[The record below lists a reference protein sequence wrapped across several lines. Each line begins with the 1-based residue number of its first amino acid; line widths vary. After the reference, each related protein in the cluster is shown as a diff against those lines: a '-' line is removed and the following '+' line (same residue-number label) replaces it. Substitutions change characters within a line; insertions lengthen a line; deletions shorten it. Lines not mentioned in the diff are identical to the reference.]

1 MPVIR
6 PMTEADV
13 APVHD
18 LSVATFEDL
27 SRRFDEPPG
36 PRPDPGIAHMR
47 YRHLVRTDPGGAW
60 VAEDERGIGGCALA
74 LRREGIWG
82 LSLLIVRP
90 DLQSAGIGGELLRQA
105 NEYAEGA
112 HGRIILSSPDPRALR
127 AYSRLGLA
135 THPCLCAKGTPRIV
149 ADPSV
154 TRVGTHEDI
163 PFTEAVDRHV
173 RGAAHGADIGVQ
185 LDMGQTLLIAPERG
199 YAVVA
204 PSNGELRVL
213 AAFDDD
219 GARALL
225 RAALA
230 RAGDG
235 EATVSWLSAKQQ
247 WAIEECRDAG
257 LELRANHGAVF
268 VDGDV
273 GPFEPY
279 IPSGAFL

>member
-6 PMTEADV
+6 PMTEDDIDA
-13 APVHD
+13 VHD
-18 LSVATFEDL
+18 ATVATFEDL
-27 SRRFDEPPG
+27 ARRFDEPPG
-36 PRPDPGIAHMR
+36 PRPDPVIAHMR

-74 LRREGIWG
+74 LRREDVWG

-90 DLQSAGIGGELLRQA
+90 DLQSTGVGGRLLRRA
-105 NEYAEGA
+105 NEYADGA
-112 HGRIILSSPDPRALR
+112 RGRIILSSPDPRAIR

-135 THPCLCAKGTPRIV
+135 THPCLGAKGRPRVV
-149 ADPSV
+149 ADPSAV
-154 TRVGTHEDI
+154 RVGTHEDI
-163 PFTEAVDRHV
+163 PFTEVVDRHV
-173 RGAAHGADIGVQ
+173 RGAARGSDIAVQ
-185 LDMGQTLLIAPERG
+185 LEMGQTLLIAPDRG
-199 YAVVA
+199 YAITG
-204 PSNGELRVL
+204 SDGELRVL

-219 GARALL
+219 GARELL

-230 RAGDG
+230 GVGDG

-257 LELRANHGAVF
+257 LELRANHGGVF

-273 GPFEPY
+273 GPFTPY